1 MDFNSII
8 KKSVIDVCKEIKK
21 EDNMN
26 VIKTDVLNPVI
37 EHVVMQLSPYFFKC
51 GIVFSVLLIFIIIL
65 IFLNLRIIYK

>member
-26 VIKTDVLNPVI
+26 VIKSDVLNPVSN
-37 EHVVMQLSPYFFKC
+37 ML
-51 GIVFSVLLIFIIIL
+51 
-65 IFLNLRIIYK
+65 

>member
-21 EDNMN
+21 EDKMN
-26 VIKTDVLNPVI
+26 VIKSDVLNPVI

-51 GIVFSVLLIFIIIL
+51 GIIFAVLLIFIIIM